1 MDKRILVTGGCS
13 FSTSGDNQHQTW
25 VDYIGQKYDFRRYL
39 YTGSPASGNEL
50 IAERVIYALQTLLDK
65 GHSPNDLYLGV
76 VWSGIERKE
85 LFITSVDTEKFNLLG
100 KYSELDDSVK
110 REGENTLLI
119 SSYSGMVS
127 NTSNVWKKNRKVHIL
142 KEIAA
147 TPNGY
152 LKSGG
157 LPYKD
162 DWWKTKPQRDYFN
175 LWYDNFYSV
184 EKQFIETL
192 KSILLV
198 QTFCERHNIKYF
210 MSVWQNI
217 FNARNPI
224 DEDYQYAGDLP
235 PKSYGDECVES
246 RLHPKF
252 VDVYSKNCQFLWNTI
267 DFDKFIFY
275 ENDKVIYGG
284 ITEYA
289 NVNKLEFWE
298 DNAHVSYSGHK
309 KFIDEYSEQIEEQWK
324 IK

>member
-1 MDKRILVTGGCS
+1 MIRRKTLITGGCS
-13 FSTSGDNQHQTW
+13 FSDGCSFSSENLYRQTW
-25 VDYIGQKYDFRRYL
+25 PLYIQEKYDFKRYVHM
-39 YTGSPASGNEL
+39 GNPASGNEL

-65 GHSPNDLYLGV
+65 GHSSNELYLGV
-76 VWSGIERKE
+76 MWSGIERKE
-85 LFITSVDTEKFNLLG
+85 LFVSPEETK
-100 KYSELDDSVK
+100 KYSELDDSVR
-110 REGENTLLI
+110 REGENTLVM
-119 SSYSGMVS
+119 SNRSNVFS
-127 NTSNVWKKNRKVHIL
+127 NTKGVRPGIVNV
-142 KEIAA
+142 
-147 TPNGY
+147 PNGY

-157 LPYKD
+157 LPYTD

-184 EKQFIETL
+184 EKQFIDTL

-217 FNARNPI
+217 FNARNP
-224 DEDYQYAGDLP
+224 QGDLP
-235 PKSYGDECVES
+235 SKSYGDECVES
-246 RLHPKF
+246 RFQPKF
-252 VDVYSKNCQFLWNTI
+252 VDIYNKNSQFLWNAI
-267 DFDKFIFY
+267 DFNKFIFY

-284 ITEYA
+284 LTEYA

-298 DNAHVSYSGHK
+298 DNAHVCYSGHK

>member
-1 MDKRILVTGGCS
+1 MNKNKILITSGCS
-13 FSTSGDNQHQTW
+13 FSDGCSFSSENLYRQTW
-25 VDYIGQKYDFRRYL
+25 PLYIQEKYDFKRYVHM
-39 YTGSPASGNEL
+39 GNPASGNEL

-85 LFITSVDTEKFNLLG
+85 LFVSVQETD

-110 REGENTLLI
+110 REGENTLI
-119 SSYSGMVS
+119 MSNRSNVFS
-127 NTSNVWKKNRKVHIL
+127 NTKGVRPGIENN
-142 KEIAA
+142 
-147 TPNGY
+147 PNGY

-157 LPYKD
+157 LPYQEV
-162 DWWKTKPQRDYFN
+162 WWRNKSQRDYFN

-184 EKQFIETL
+184 EKQFIDTL

-217 FNARNPI
+217 FNARNP
-224 DEDYQYAGDLP
+224 QGDLP
-235 PKSYGDECVES
+235 PKSYGDDCVES
-246 RLHPKF
+246 RLQPKF
-252 VDVYSKNCQFLWNTI
+252 VDIYNKNSQFLWNTI

-275 ENDKVIYGG
+275 EDDKVIYGG
-284 ITEYA
+284 LTEYA

-298 DNAHVSYSGHK
+298 DNAHVCYSGHK

>member
-1 MDKRILVTGGCS
+1 MIRRKILITGGCS
-13 FSTSGDNQHQTW
+13 FSDSWNLPDSKYLYRRTW
-25 VDYIGQKYDFRRYL
+25 VNYIKEKYNFKKYVHM
-39 YTGSPASGNEL
+39 GNPASGNEL
-50 IAERVIYALQTLLDK
+50 IAERIVYALQTLLDK
-65 GHSPNDLYLGV
+65 GYLPDDLYVGV
-76 VWSGIERKE
+76 MWSGIERKE
-85 LFITSVDTEKFNLLG
+85 LFVSTQETD
-100 KYSELDDSVK
+100 KYSELDDSVR
-110 REGENTLLI
+110 REGENTLMM
-119 SSYSGMVS
+119 SHYSNVFS
-127 NTSNVWKKNRKVHIL
+127 NTKGMRPGIVNV
-142 KEIAA
+142 
-147 TPNGY
+147 PNGY

-184 EKQFIETL
+184 EKQFIDTL

-217 FNARNPI
+217 FNARNPL
-224 DEDYQYAGDLP
+224 DKHNMFYGDLP

-246 RLHPKF
+246 RLQPKF
-252 VDVYSKNCQFLWNTI
+252 VDIFNKSSRFLWNAI
-267 DFDKFIFY
+267 DFNKFIFY

-298 DNAHVSYSGHK
+298 DNAHVCYSGHK
-309 KFIDEYSEQIEEQWK
+309 KFIDEYSKQIEEQWK

>member
-1 MDKRILVTGGCS
+1 MNKNKILITSGCS
-13 FSTSGDNQHQTW
+13 FSDGCSFSSENLYRQTW
-25 VDYIGQKYDFRRYL
+25 PLYIQEKYDFKRYVHM
-39 YTGSPASGNEL
+39 GNPASGNEL

-85 LFITSVDTEKFNLLG
+85 LFVSVQETD

-110 REGENTLLI
+110 REGENTLI
-119 SSYSGMVS
+119 MSNRSNVFS
-127 NTSNVWKKNRKVHIL
+127 NTKGVRPGIENN
-142 KEIAA
+142 
-147 TPNGY
+147 PNGY

-157 LPYKD
+157 LPYQEV
-162 DWWKTKPQRDYFN
+162 WWRNKSQRDYFN

-184 EKQFIETL
+184 EKQFIDTL

-217 FNARNPI
+217 FNARNP
-224 DEDYQYAGDLP
+224 QGDLP
-235 PKSYGDECVES
+235 PKSYSDDCVES
-246 RLHPKF
+246 RLKPKF
-252 VDVYSKNCQFLWNTI
+252 VDIFNKSSRFLWNSI
-267 DFDKFIFY
+267 DFNKFIFY

-284 ITEYA
+284 LTEYA

-298 DNAHVSYSGHK
+298 DNAHVCYSGHK

>member
-1 MDKRILVTGGCS
+1 MDKRILITSGCS
-13 FSTSGDNQHQTW
+13 FSTLGQTYRQSW
-25 VDYIGQKYDFRRYL
+25 IDYIQKKYDFKRYVHM
-39 YTGSPASGNEL
+39 GNPASGNEL
-50 IAERVIYALQTLLDK
+50 IAERVIYALQTLLDSGK
-65 GHSPNDLYLGV
+65 SANDLYLGV
-76 VWSGIERKE
+76 MWSGIERKE
-85 LFITSVDTEKFNLLG
+85 LFISPKETK

-110 REGENTLLI
+110 REGENTLI
-119 SSYSGMVS
+119 MSNYS
-127 NTSNVWKKNRKVHIL
+127 NTISNTRDVANEKVHLL
-142 KEIAA
+142 KEIQHPSA
-147 TPNGY
+147 NRGY

-157 LPYKD
+157 LPYTD

-184 EKQFIETL
+184 EKQFIDTL

-217 FNARNPI
+217 FSARNS
-224 DEDYQYAGDLP
+224 QGDLP
-235 PKSYGDECVES
+235 PKSYGDDCVES
-246 RLHPKF
+246 RLKPKF
-252 VDVYSKNCQFLWNTI
+252 VDIFNKSSRFLWNSI
-267 DFDKFIFY
+267 YFNKFIFY

-298 DNAHVSYSGHK
+298 DNAHVCYSGHK

>member
-1 MDKRILVTGGCS
+1 MIRRKILITGGCS
-13 FSTSGDNQHQTW
+13 FSDSWNLPESKYLYRRTW
-25 VDYIGQKYDFRRYL
+25 VNYIKEKYNFKKYVHM
-39 YTGSPASGNEL
+39 GNPASGNEL
-50 IAERVIYALQTLLDK
+50 IAERIVYALQTLLDK
-65 GHSPNDLYLGV
+65 GYLSDDLYVGV
-76 VWSGIERKE
+76 MWSGIERKE
-85 LFITSVDTEKFNLLG
+85 LFVSTQETD
-100 KYSELDDSVK
+100 KYSELDDSVR
-110 REGENTLLI
+110 REGENTLMM
-119 SSYSGMVS
+119 SHYSNVFS
-127 NTSNVWKKNRKVHIL
+127 NTKGMRPGIVNV
-142 KEIAA
+142 
-147 TPNGY
+147 PNGY

-162 DWWKTKPQRDYFN
+162 DWWKTKAQRDYFN

-184 EKQFIETL
+184 EKQFIDTL

-217 FNARNPI
+217 FNARNPL
-224 DEDYQYAGDLP
+224 DKHNMFYGDLP

-246 RLHPKF
+246 RLQPKF
-252 VDVYSKNCQFLWNTI
+252 VDIFNKSSRFLWSAI
-267 DFDKFIFY
+267 DFNKFIFY

-298 DNAHVSYSGHK
+298 DNAHVCYSGHK
-309 KFIDEYSEQIEEQWK
+309 KFIDEYSKQIEEQWK

>member
-1 MDKRILVTGGCS
+1 MVLKEKSYL
-13 FSTSGDNQHQTW
+13 FQHKKQT
-25 VDYIGQKYDFRRYL
+25 
-39 YTGSPASGNEL
+39 
-50 IAERVIYALQTLLDK
+50 
-65 GHSPNDLYLGV
+65 
-76 VWSGIERKE
+76 
-85 LFITSVDTEKFNLLG
+85 

-110 REGENTLLI
+110 REGENTLI
-119 SSYSGMVS
+119 MSNRSNVFS
-127 NTSNVWKKNRKVHIL
+127 NTKGVRPGIVNV
-142 KEIAA
+142 
-147 TPNGY
+147 PNGY

-157 LPYKD
+157 LPYTD

-184 EKQFIETL
+184 EKQFIDTL

-217 FNARNPI
+217 FSARNS
-224 DEDYQYAGDLP
+224 QGDLP
-235 PKSYGDECVES
+235 PKSYGDDCVES
-246 RLHPKF
+246 RLKPKF
-252 VDVYSKNCQFLWNTI
+252 VDIFNKSSRFLWNSI
-267 DFDKFIFY
+267 YFNKFIFY

-298 DNAHVSYSGHK
+298 DNAHVCYSGHK

>member
-1 MDKRILVTGGCS
+1 MIRRKILITGGCS
-13 FSTSGDNQHQTW
+13 FSDSWNSPESKYLYRRTW
-25 VDYIGQKYDFRRYL
+25 VNYIKEKYNFKKYVHM
-39 YTGSPASGNEL
+39 GNPASGNEL
-50 IAERVIYALQTLLDK
+50 IAERIVYALQTLLDK
-65 GHSPNDLYLGV
+65 GYLSDDLYVGV
-76 VWSGIERKE
+76 MWSGIERKE
-85 LFITSVDTEKFNLLG
+85 LFVSTQETD
-100 KYSELDDSVK
+100 KYSELDDSVR
-110 REGENTLLI
+110 REGENTLMM
-119 SSYSGMVS
+119 SHYSNVFS
-127 NTSNVWKKNRKVHIL
+127 NTKGMRPGIVNV
-142 KEIAA
+142 
-147 TPNGY
+147 PNGY

-162 DWWKTKPQRDYFN
+162 DWWKTKAQRDYFN

-184 EKQFIETL
+184 EKQFIDTL

-217 FNARNPI
+217 FNARNPL
-224 DEDYQYAGDLP
+224 DKHNMFYGDLP

-252 VDVYSKNCQFLWNTI
+252 VDIFNKSSRFLWNAI
-267 DFDKFIFY
+267 DFNKFIFY

-284 ITEYA
+284 LTEYA

-298 DNAHVSYSGHK
+298 DNAHVCYSGHK
-309 KFIDEYSEQIEEQWK
+309 KFIDEYSKQIEEQWK

>member
-1 MDKRILVTGGCS
+1 MIRRKILITGGCS
-13 FSTSGDNQHQTW
+13 FSDSWNLPESKYLYRRTW
-25 VDYIGQKYDFRRYL
+25 VNYIKEKYNFKKYVHM
-39 YTGSPASGNEL
+39 GNPASGNEL
-50 IAERVIYALQTLLDK
+50 IAERIVYALQTLLDK
-65 GHSPNDLYLGV
+65 GYLSDDLYVGV
-76 VWSGIERKE
+76 MWSGIERKE
-85 LFITSVDTEKFNLLG
+85 LFVSTQETD
-100 KYSELDDSVK
+100 KYSELDDSVR
-110 REGENTLLI
+110 REGENTLMM
-119 SSYSGMVS
+119 SHYSNVFS
-127 NTSNVWKKNRKVHIL
+127 NTKGMRPGIVNV
-142 KEIAA
+142 
-147 TPNGY
+147 PNGY

-184 EKQFIETL
+184 EKQFIDTL

-217 FNARNPI
+217 FNARNPL
-224 DEDYQYAGDLP
+224 DKHNMFYGDLP

-246 RLHPKF
+246 RLQPKF
-252 VDVYSKNCQFLWNTI
+252 VDIFNKSSRFLWSAI
-267 DFDKFIFY
+267 DFNKFIFY

-284 ITEYA
+284 LTEYA

-298 DNAHVSYSGHK
+298 DNAHVCYSGHK
-309 KFIDEYSEQIEEQWK
+309 KFIDEYSKQIEEQWK

>member
-1 MDKRILVTGGCS
+1 MNKNKILITGGCS
-13 FSTSGDNQHQTW
+13 FSDSCNSSESKYLYRRSW
-25 VDYIGQKYDFRRYL
+25 VNYIKEKYDFKRYVHM
-39 YTGSPASGNEL
+39 GNPASGNEL

-65 GHSPNDLYLGV
+65 GHSSNDLYLGV
-76 VWSGIERKE
+76 MWSGIERKE
-85 LFITSVDTEKFNLLG
+85 LFVSAQETD

-110 REGENTLLI
+110 REGENTLI
-119 SSYSGMVS
+119 MSNRSNVFS
-127 NTSNVWKKNRKVHIL
+127 NTKGVRPGIENN
-142 KEIAA
+142 
-147 TPNGY
+147 PNGY

-157 LPYKD
+157 LPYQEV
-162 DWWKTKPQRDYFN
+162 WWRNKSQRDYFN

-184 EKQFIETL
+184 EKQFIDTL

-217 FNARNPI
+217 FSARNS
-224 DEDYQYAGDLP
+224 QGDLP
-235 PKSYGDECVES
+235 PKSYGDDCVES
-246 RLHPKF
+246 RLKPKF
-252 VDVYSKNCQFLWNTI
+252 VDIFNKSSRFLWNSI
-267 DFDKFIFY
+267 YFNKFIFY

-298 DNAHVSYSGHK
+298 DNAHVCYSGHK

>member
-1 MDKRILVTGGCS
+1 MNKNKILITGGCS
-13 FSTSGDNQHQTW
+13 FSDGYRSSDSENLYRQTW
-25 VDYIGQKYDFRRYL
+25 PLYIEQKYDFKQYV
-39 YTGSPASGNEL
+39 YMGNPASGNEL
-50 IAERVIYALQTLLDK
+50 IAERVIYGLQTLLDK
-65 GHSPNDLYLGV
+65 GNLSDDLYLGV
-76 VWSGIERKE
+76 MWSGIERKE
-85 LFITSVDTEKFNLLG
+85 LFISPVETE

-110 REGENTLLI
+110 RDGENTLI
-119 SSYSGMVS
+119 MSNCSNVFS
-127 NTSNVWKKNRKVHIL
+127 NTKGVRPGIVNV
-142 KEIAA
+142 
-147 TPNGY
+147 PNGY

-184 EKQFIETL
+184 EKQFIDTL

-217 FNARNPI
+217 FNARNPL
-224 DEDYQYAGDLP
+224 DKHNMFYGDLP
-235 PKSYGDECVES
+235 PKSYRYKCVES
-246 RLHPKF
+246 RLQPMF
-252 VDVYSKNCQFLWNTI
+252 VDIYNKNSQFLWNAI
-267 DFDKFIFY
+267 DFDRFIFY

-284 ITEYA
+284 LTEYA

-298 DNAHVSYSGHK
+298 DNAHICYSGHK
-309 KFIDEYSEQIEEQWK
+309 KFIDKYSQQIEEQWK

>member
-1 MDKRILVTGGCS
+1 MIRRKILITGGCS
-13 FSTSGDNQHQTW
+13 FSDSWNLPESKYLYRRTW
-25 VDYIGQKYDFRRYL
+25 VNYIKEKYNFKKYVHM
-39 YTGSPASGNEL
+39 GNPASGNEL
-50 IAERVIYALQTLLDK
+50 IAERIVYALQTLLDK
-65 GHSPNDLYLGV
+65 GYLSDDLYVGV
-76 VWSGIERKE
+76 MWSGIERKE
-85 LFITSVDTEKFNLLG
+85 LFVSTQETD
-100 KYSELDDSVK
+100 KYSELDDSVR
-110 REGENTLLI
+110 REGENTLMM
-119 SSYSGMVS
+119 SHYSNVFS
-127 NTSNVWKKNRKVHIL
+127 NTKGMRPGIVNV
-142 KEIAA
+142 
-147 TPNGY
+147 PNGY

-184 EKQFIETL
+184 EKQFIDTL

-217 FNARNPI
+217 FNARNPL
-224 DEDYQYAGDLP
+224 DKHNMFYGDLP

-246 RLHPKF
+246 RLQPKF
-252 VDVYSKNCQFLWNTI
+252 VDIFNKSSRFLWNAI
-267 DFDKFIFY
+267 DFNKFIFY

-298 DNAHVSYSGHK
+298 DNAHVCYSGHK
-309 KFIDEYSEQIEEQWK
+309 KFIDEYSKQIEEQWK

>member
-1 MDKRILVTGGCS
+1 MDKRILITSGCS
-13 FSTSGDNQHQTW
+13 FSTLGQTYRQSW
-25 VDYIGQKYDFRRYL
+25 IDYIQKKYDFKRYVHM
-39 YTGSPASGNEL
+39 GNPASGNEL
-50 IAERVIYALQTLLDK
+50 IAERVIYALQTLLDSGK
-65 GHSPNDLYLGV
+65 SANDLYLGV
-76 VWSGIERKE
+76 MWSGIERKE
-85 LFITSVDTEKFNLLG
+85 LFVSAQETD

-110 REGENTLLI
+110 REGENTLI
-119 SSYSGMVS
+119 MSNRSNVFS
-127 NTSNVWKKNRKVHIL
+127 NTKGVRPGIVNV
-142 KEIAA
+142 
-147 TPNGY
+147 PNGY

-157 LPYKD
+157 LPYTD

-184 EKQFIETL
+184 EKQFIDTL

-217 FNARNPI
+217 FNARNP
-224 DEDYQYAGDLP
+224 QGDLP

-246 RLHPKF
+246 RFQPKF
-252 VDVYSKNCQFLWNTI
+252 VDIYNKNSQFLWNAI
-267 DFDKFIFY
+267 DFNKFIFY

-284 ITEYA
+284 LTEYA

-298 DNAHVSYSGHK
+298 DNAHVCYSGHK

>member
-1 MDKRILVTGGCS
+1 MNKNKILITSGCS
-13 FSTSGDNQHQTW
+13 FSDGCSFYSENLYRQTW
-25 VDYIGQKYDFRRYL
+25 PLYIQEKYDFKRYVH
-39 YTGSPASGNEL
+39 TGNPASGNEL

-65 GHSPNDLYLGV
+65 GHSSNELYLGV
-76 VWSGIERKE
+76 MWSGIERKE
-85 LFITSVDTEKFNLLG
+85 LFVSAQETD
-100 KYSELDDSVK
+100 KYSELDDSVR
-110 REGENTLLI
+110 REGENTLVMSN
-119 SSYSGMVS
+119 SSNVFS
-127 NTSNVWKKNRKVHIL
+127 NTKGVRPRIANV
-142 KEIAA
+142 
-147 TPNGY
+147 PNGY

-157 LPYKD
+157 LPYREV
-162 DWWKTKPQRDYFN
+162 WWRNKSQRDYFN

-184 EKQFIETL
+184 EKQFIDTL

-217 FNARNPI
+217 FNARNP
-224 DEDYQYAGDLP
+224 QGDLP

-246 RLHPKF
+246 RFQPKF
-252 VDVYSKNCQFLWNTI
+252 VDIYNKNSQFLWNAI
-267 DFDKFIFY
+267 DFNKFIFY

-284 ITEYA
+284 LTEYA

-298 DNAHVSYSGHK
+298 DNAHVCYDGHK